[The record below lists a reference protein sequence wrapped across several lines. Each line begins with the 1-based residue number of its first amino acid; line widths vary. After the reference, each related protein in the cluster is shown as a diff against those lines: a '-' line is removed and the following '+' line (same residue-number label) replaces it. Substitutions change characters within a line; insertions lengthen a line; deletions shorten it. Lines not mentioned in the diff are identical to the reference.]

1 MIRTTGIETPPER
14 LETEAVDL
22 SVEETVCRRIIADY
36 RVKLDYFLMLPC
48 MEAVY
53 EEGLSE
59 LDLPGPRKGIGLR
72 AALSALLLENRY
84 DLIRWSFRRMRQH
97 FPSTAARRI
106 DRMFGLDLFSTLE
119 IDEYLTD
126 RQWTLFSDNLLFVM
140 ARHHRRYK
148 RAQGIMFHLYR
159 DLIEMTVNR
168 TVFDAAKRHDAVQ
181 EGSMALLHA
190 VDKVEDS
197 KASFGAYAQSW
208 IKRQVKNFLMGERFA
223 VHVPINLACKTLSYK
238 EGEESKGSASGDPA
252 EKKAARLMERLRQPS
267 ISLNEVLDDS
277 LSLSEK
283 LPDELTDSPLASV
296 SKKDLRSLVSV
307 LVHHLTAKQREVLE
321 MRFGMGADGR
331 AHTLSEIAEKIG
343 ISHQQVSMREKRG
356 LQKLQSALAPYLDE
370 IYG

>member
-1 MIRTTGIETPPER
+1 MTRTIGIESLPER
-14 LETEAVDL
+14 QEVSSSSL
-22 SVEETVCRRIIADY
+22 SVEEVVCRRVIADY

-48 MEAVY
+48 LEDTY
-53 EEGLSE
+53 EEGLRALE
-59 LDLPGPRKGIGLR
+59 LPGPRKGIGLR
-72 AALSALLLENRY
+72 ASLGALLLENRY
-84 DLIRWSFRRMRQH
+84 ELIRWTFQRLRQH
-97 FPSTAARRI
+97 FPTAAARRI
-106 DRMFGLDLFSTLE
+106 DRMFGLDLFSSLE
-119 IDEYLTD
+119 VDEYLSN
-126 RQWTLFSDNLLFVM
+126 RQWSDFRDNLLFVL

-197 KASFGAYAQSW
+197 NASFAAYAQSW
-208 IKRQVKNFLMGERFA
+208 IKRQVKNFLMGERFP
-223 VHVPINLACKTLSYK
+223 VHVPINLACKTLSRK
-238 EGEESKGSASGDPA
+238 DDEASGSPDPA
-252 EKKAARLMERLRQPS
+252 EKKAALIMERLRQPS
-267 ISLNEVLDDS
+267 VSLNEVLDDS

-283 LPDELTDSPLASV
+283 LPDDMADSPLASV
-296 SKKDLRSLVSV
+296 SKKDLRNLVSV

-321 MRFGMGADGR
+321 MRFGLGDEGR
-331 AHTLSEIAEKIG
+331 VHTLSEISKKIG

-356 LQKLQSALAPYLDE
+356 LQKLQSALAPYVEE